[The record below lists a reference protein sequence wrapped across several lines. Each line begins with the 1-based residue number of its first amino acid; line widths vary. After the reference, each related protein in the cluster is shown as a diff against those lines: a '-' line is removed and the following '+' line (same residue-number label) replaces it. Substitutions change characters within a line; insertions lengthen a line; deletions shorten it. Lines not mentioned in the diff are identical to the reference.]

1 LSIKIVTDSTC
12 DLPAEI
18 IRDLDI
24 TVIPLYINFGD
35 KGYLDGVEISR
46 RDFYERLPYCNPL
59 PTTATPGIDT
69 FKNTYMRLAAEGA
82 TEILSIHISIS
93 LSATV
98 NTARAAAGQT
108 SAPQVTVFDSQQLS
122 LGTGLL
128 VRDAAQ
134 AAAEGKTMAAILEML
149 AEKTTRTYVFAA
161 LETLEYLRRS
171 GRMNAAVAALGNAL
185 RIKPL
190 LKMNQGQPTAERV
203 RTHRRALER
212 LIELVTELG
221 PLEELALVH
230 TNAIHA
236 AENLYRKA
244 RHLFPVVGK
253 PLSVDVTPVLGAN
266 LGPGVVGFTCVAA
279 GRQQ

>member
-1 LSIKIVTDSTC
+1 MSIKIVTDSTC
-12 DLPAEI
+12 DLPVEI

-35 KGYLDGVEISR
+35 EGYLDGVEISR
-46 RDFYERLPYCNPL
+46 REFYERLPYSNPL
-59 PTTATPGIDT
+59 PSTATPGIDT
-69 FKNTYMRLAAEGA
+69 FKKTYQRLADEGA
-82 TEILSIHISIS
+82 AEILSIHISIS

-98 NTARAAAGQT
+98 DIARAAASQT
-108 SAPQVTVFDSQQLS
+108 GSIPVMVLDSQQLS

-128 VRDAAQ
+128 VRDAAR
-134 AAAEGKTMAAILEML
+134 AAAEGKTMDEILGML
-149 AEKTTRTYVFAA
+149 ADKTSRTYVFAA

-203 RTHRRALER
+203 RTHKRALER
-212 LIELVTELG
+212 LIELVSELG

-230 TNAIHA
+230 TNAAQA
-236 AENLYRKA
+236 AENLYHKA
-244 RHLFPVVGK
+244 RHLFPEAGK

-279 GRQQ
+279 ARQR